1 LGDRPRPI
9 ARGRFIWTGAEKRYI
24 RGVTYGTFRPGPYG
38 VPYPAPD
45 VVDRDFAA
53 IAACGANAVRL
64 YASPPRWLLDI
75 AFEHGLLAMVGL
87 AWEQHVAFLDDRRVV
102 ASIVDSIERE
112 AASCEGHPAVL
123 CYAIGNEIPS
133 PIVRWHGRRRIE
145 GFLERLCSVVKRV
158 DPAALVTYVNYPSTE
173 YLWLPFLDLVS
184 FNVYLDSS
192 EALQAYLPRLHN
204 FAGDRPLLIAEL
216 GVDSRR
222 HGEEMQAKVINQQ
235 LRASFA
241 SGCAGAFLFSWT
253 DEWHRGGVEIDDWD
267 FGLVDRARRPKP
279 ALSAAREAF
288 AEVPL
293 QGRESVPRISVVVCS
308 YNGQAT
314 LAKCLEAACR
324 LDYPDYE
331 VIVVDDGSTDE
342 TAQIAERFEVRL
354 IRTENGGL
362 SNARNAGLDAA
373 TGAIVAFIDDD
384 AWPDRQWLTYL
395 ASTLTTTRDVG
406 VGGPNLPPEGG
417 GLVENAVAH
426 APGGPIH
433 VLVSDRQA
441 EHIPGCNMAFWRD
454 SLQAVRGF
462 DPQFRIAG
470 DDVDICWRLQERGWT
485 LGFSPAAVVLHRR
498 RNSVRSYSRQQFEYG
513 KAEALLEKKWPTKYN
528 RVGHL
533 QWGGRVYGGPSM
545 APPRRARIH
554 YGTWGNNLFQSIYD
568 RTPCALPLMPEW
580 YLLLGALGLLSVVGI
595 FDRPLIAW
603 TGPAPVPIEVLLLAA
618 AAGAL
623 VAKALRAA
631 WRAPTRAGA
640 GGLRVRGLIALF
652 FLLQPLARLAGRMRY
667 GLTPWRRR
675 GEFLFAIPW
684 PRQRQLWSE
693 RWRSQS
699 DRLLALESDLGT
711 RSMSVQRGGDYD
723 RWDLDVR
730 LGPLAAARVRV
741 GVEEHGHGRQ
751 LVRFRFWPRWSR
763 LLPGVVAL
771 LGLWLAVSIDRDLYL
786 IAGIAAT
793 LFLILVRALREAG
806 AGVAAV
812 CASIDRDVTDERAA
826 AESLALVEALRG
838 LPNDVVAGARAE
850 DNGSR
855 KRAAAQSL
863 EVAEVDG

>member
-1 LGDRPRPI
+1 
-9 ARGRFIWTGAEKRYI
+9 
-24 RGVTYGTFRPGPYG
+24 
-38 VPYPAPD
+38 
-45 VVDRDFAA
+45 
-53 IAACGANAVRL
+53 
-64 YASPPRWLLDI
+64 
-75 AFEHGLLAMVGL
+75 MVGL

-102 ASIVDSIERE
+102 ASIVDSIERD
-112 AASCEGHPAVL
+112 AACAGHPAVL

-133 PIVRWHGRRRIE
+133 SIVRWHGRRRIE

-204 FAGDRPLLIAEL
+204 IAGERPLLIAEL
-216 GVDSRR
+216 GVDSRS
-222 HGEEMQAKVINQQ
+222 HGEEVQAKVINQQ

-279 ALSAAREAF
+279 ALSAVREAF

-293 QGRESVPRISVVVCS
+293 QGKMGVPRVSVVVCT

-314 LAKCLEAACR
+314 LAKCLEAVCR

-331 VIVVDDGSTDE
+331 VIVVDDGSTDG

-362 SNARNAGLDAA
+362 SNARNSGLDAA
-373 TGAIVAFIDDD
+373 TGSIVAFTDDD
-384 AWPDRQWLTYL
+384 AWPDRDWLTYL
-395 ASTLTTTRDVG
+395 VSTLAATGDVG
-406 VGGPNLPPEGG
+406 VGGPNLPPEDG
-417 GLVENAVAH
+417 GLVESAVAH

-433 VLVSDRQA
+433 VLVSDQEA
-441 EHIPGCNMAFWRD
+441 EHIPGCNMAFRRD
-454 SLQAVRGF
+454 ALVAVRGF

-498 RNSVRSYSRQQFEYG
+498 RNSVRSYLRQQFEYG
-513 KAEALLEKKWPTKYN
+513 KAEALLEKKWPKKYN
-528 RVGHL
+528 RAGHL
-533 QWGGRVYGGPSM
+533 QWAGRVYGGPSA
-545 APPRRARIH
+545 APRRRARIH
-554 YGTWGNNLFQSIYD
+554 YGTWGNNLFQSLYD
-568 RTPCALPLMPEW
+568 RTPGTLGALPLMPEW
-580 YLLLGALGLLSVVGI
+580 YLLLGTLALLSVAGS

-603 TGPAPVPIEVLLLAA
+603 TGSAPIPIEVLLLAA

-631 WRAPTRAGA
+631 WRAPTRGGA
-640 GGLRVRGLIALF
+640 RGLRVRGLIALL
-652 FLLQPLARLAGRMRY
+652 FLLQPLVRLAGRMRH

-699 DRLLALESDLGT
+699 DRLVGLEGDLRT
-711 RSMSVQRGGDYD
+711 RCMSVRRGGDYD
-723 RWDLDVR
+723 RWDLHVR

-786 IAGIAAT
+786 VAGIAGA
-793 LFLILVRALREAG
+793 LLLVLLRALREAG
-806 AGVAAV
+806 AGIAV
-812 CASIDRDVTDERAA
+812 VRASIDRDAA
-826 AESLALVEALRG
+826 AERLATESLALVEALRRE
-838 LPNDVVAGARAE
+838 LPEHVVAGVRAE
-850 DNGSR
+850 GNGSR
-855 KRAAAQSL
+855 KRAAARSL
-863 EVAEVDG
+863 EVAKVDG